1 MNRIT
6 IAIVDD
12 HPMVLVGLLGILKP
26 FKHIKTIATYANAAE
41 LLIGLTQQQPD
52 VLLLDIS
59 LPDQSGKDILPQI
72 LSTYPDISVL
82 VITSLDTP
90 AMVNS
95 MLRLGS
101 KGFLLKGAD
110 TATLVKAIET
120 VYAKEEFLDPALKEV
135 LFKNLSGH
143 KNQPLESQ
151 VFKLSLREKEIL
163 RLIVKE
169 CTAKEIAEKLC
180 IGIRTA
186 EKHRYQLTQKLGVK
200 NTAGLVKV
208 AMQMGLID

>member
-1 MNRIT
+1 MNKIN

-26 FKHIKTIATYANAAE
+26 YKHIKTIATYTNAAE
-41 LLIGLTQQQPD
+41 LLTGLAGQQPD

-72 LSTYPDISVL
+72 ISAYPNMRVL
-82 VITSLDTP
+82 VLTSLDAP

-95 MLRLGS
+95 MMRKGS
-101 KGFLLKGAD
+101 KGFLLKGAGA
-110 TATLVKAIET
+110 TTLVEAIET
-120 VYAKEEFLDPALKEV
+120 VYRKEEYLDPALKEV
-135 LFKNLSGH
+135 LFKNLSNY
-143 KNQPLESQ
+143 KSQ
-151 VFKLSLREKEIL
+151 QAPSQIPKLSPREKEIL
-163 RLIVKE
+163 TLIARE
-169 CTAKEIAEKLC
+169 YTAKEIAEELF

-186 EKHRYQLTQKLGVK
+186 EKHRYHLIQKLDVK

-208 AMQMGLID
+208 AIQMGLIE